1 MQVLNDWR
9 FLGIASLL
17 LGLAPFYPEPHLF
30 GKIKWVLGGATGMQ
44 ALDWF
49 DLLWHGLP
57 FILLLR
63 LVFIKIFLHKK
74 A

>member
-9 FLGIASLL
+9 FLVVASLL
-17 LGLAPFYPEPHLF
+17 LGLAPFYPEPHLL

-44 ALDWF
+44 PLDWF
-49 DLLWHGLP
+49 DLVWHGLP

-63 LVFIKIFLHKK
+63 LGFNKIAAKR
-74 A
+74 